1 MWIAGEIIQPDCKMD
16 IPVTYSDKNRT
27 EKFDDVLG
35 DAQTNKNSHYNLFSV
50 TKMLLKG

>member
-1 MWIAGEIIQPDCKMD
+1 MD

-27 EKFDDVLG
+27 ERFDIVLG
-35 DAQTNKNSHYNLFSV
+35 DIQINEKFYYNLFSV